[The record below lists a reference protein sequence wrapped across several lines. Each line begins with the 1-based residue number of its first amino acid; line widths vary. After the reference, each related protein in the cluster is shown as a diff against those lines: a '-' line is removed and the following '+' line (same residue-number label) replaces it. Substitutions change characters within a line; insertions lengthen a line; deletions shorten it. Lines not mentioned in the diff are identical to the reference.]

1 MANEAAIYANQNSGN
16 DRYQGYYWTNLFY
29 EKYTQLLIEDMGTI
43 VKGDMP
49 ARLTYELVKDA
60 YKVSL

>member
-1 MANEAAIYANQNSGN
+1 MANEAAIYANQNSSN
-16 DRYQGYYWTNLFY
+16 DRYQGHYWTNLFY
-29 EKYTQLLIEDMGTI
+29 EKYTQLLIEDLGTI

-49 ARLTYELVKDA
+49 SRLSYELVKEV